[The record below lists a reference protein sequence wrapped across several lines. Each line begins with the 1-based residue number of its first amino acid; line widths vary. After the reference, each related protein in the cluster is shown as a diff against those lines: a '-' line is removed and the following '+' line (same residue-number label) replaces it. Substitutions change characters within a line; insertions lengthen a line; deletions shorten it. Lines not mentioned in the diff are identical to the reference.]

1 MLTLHLVKQNL
12 SNILHHITKDAVII
26 LFVHPEEGVDLLF
39 KCTILIVCN
48 TLKPR
53 VMSFHTIALYA
64 SLVGEEISVVQQQY
78 LP

>member
-1 MLTLHLVKQNL
+1 MLTLHLVKRNL

-48 TLKPR
+48 TLKGK
-53 VMSFHTIALYA
+53 S
-64 SLVGEEISVVQQQY
+64 
-78 LP
+78 